1 MTQAINT
8 AGLDSGLA
16 LKSAAISS
24 IASSADRPTEGRT
37 AEGRTVAD
45 LQTEIQF
52 AIGKCSLGA
61 ILVAKSHKG
70 VCAILFGESSE
81 TLQRDLQDRFPEAR
95 LVAADAAFVAL
106 ATKVTD
112 FVEAPARGLD
122 APLDMRGTMFQQ
134 KVWQAL
140 RGIPAGTTASY
151 TDIAARIGAPES
163 VRAVAQACAANALA
177 VAIPC
182 HRVVR
187 RDGGLSGYRWGGAR
201 KRDLLAR
208 ERIA

>member
-1 MTQAINT
+1 MTKAINT
-8 AGLDSGLA
+8 AGLNSGLA
-16 LKSAAISS
+16 SKSAAISS
-24 IASSADRPTEGRT
+24 IVSIADRPTEGHT
-37 AEGRTVAD
+37 TAD
-45 LQTEIQF
+45 LKTEIQF

-61 ILVAKSHKG
+61 ILVAKSPKG

-81 TLQRDLQDRFPEAR
+81 MLQRDLQHRFPEAR
-95 LVAADAAFVAL
+95 LVAADAAFAAL
-106 ATKVTD
+106 AAKVTD
-112 FVEAPARGLD
+112 FVEAPARRLD

-140 RGIPAGTTASY
+140 RGIPAGTTESY
-151 TDIAARIGAPES
+151 TNIAARIGAPES

-187 RDGGLSGYRWGGAR
+187 QDGSLSGYRWGVAR
-201 KRDLLAR
+201 KRDLLVR